1 MANPLVTWTHNGVEY
16 TTNPF
21 KVIPTVEQGG
31 PNDGNGGKPMWQ
43 ALGMTEAQATTI
55 KNNQQWFAVR
65 QERDR
70 RLKITDWISGD
81 DVPTAHKTKYTA
93 YRQALRDVTS
103 QLDPFNITWP
113 TEP

>member
-1 MANPLVTWTHNGVEY
+1 MANPLFTWTYNGVEY

-21 KVIPTVEQGG
+21 KVIHTVEQGG
-31 PNDGNGGKPMWQ
+31 PDDGNGGKTMWQ
-43 ALGMTEAQATTI
+43 ALGMTEEHATTI
-55 KNNQQWFAVR
+55 KNDQQWFAIR

-70 RLKITDWISGD
+70 RLKMTDWISGD
-81 DVPTAHKTKYTA
+81 DVPTVHKTKYTT

-103 QLDPFNITWP
+103 QSDPFNITWP

>member
-1 MANPLVTWTHNGVEY
+1 MANPLFTWTHNGCEY

-21 KVIPTVEQGG
+21 KIIPTVEQGG
-31 PNDGNGGKPMWQ
+31 PDDGNAGKPMWK

-55 KNNQQWFAVR
+55 KNDQQWFAVR

-70 RLKITDWISGD
+70 RLRVTDWISGD
-81 DVPTAHKTKYTA
+81 DVPTAHKTKYTT

-103 QLDPFNITWP
+103 QSDPFNITWP